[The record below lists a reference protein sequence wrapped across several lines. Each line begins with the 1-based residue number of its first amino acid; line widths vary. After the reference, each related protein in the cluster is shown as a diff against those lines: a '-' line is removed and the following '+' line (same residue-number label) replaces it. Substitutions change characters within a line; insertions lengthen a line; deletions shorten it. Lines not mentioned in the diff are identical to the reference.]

1 MSLFTLPTINTAPEA
16 SRPTMQALK
25 QNFGFLPN
33 VLASMGA
40 NPVLLNGFA
49 GAFGA
54 YHGGG
59 FDECERQVLLLTNAV
74 ALKCPWTIAAH
85 STFALEDGMTQQ
97 EVDDLRAGRLPAN
110 PRYAALARLSKLI
123 LEKHGA
129 INDSDVTAFTAAGF
143 AKEQVFEVILGVGL
157 STMTA
162 ATTNLA
168 RTPIEDHFQAQIL
181 SAA

>member
-1 MSLFTLPTINTAPEA
+1 MSLFTLPTIDTAPEA
-16 SRPTMQALK
+16 SRPTMRALE

-33 VLASMGA
+33 VLATMGA

-97 EVDDLRAGRLPAN
+97 EVNDLRAGRLPAN
-110 PRYAALARLSKLI
+110 PRYAALSRLSKLI
-123 LEKHGA
+123 LEKRGA
-129 INDSDVTAFTAAGF
+129 INDSDMTAFTAAGF
-143 AKEQVFEVILGVGL
+143 AKEQVFEVILGIGL
-157 STMTA
+157 STITA